1 MSTSQK
7 NTGCIVGVVG
17 GFLVAAGLLFYG
29 VILILGSSSAEYG
42 NPAWLTQG
50 LVMVAAALVIV
61 GVGVFVLL
69 KLRPQP
75 KQEIVQRID
84 LTGDVGMAGLKCKNC
99 GAELNKDSITVREG
113 AIFVSCP
120 YCNSTYQLVEE
131 PKW

>member
-7 NTGCIVGVVG
+7 HTGLVVAVVVG
-17 GFLVAAGLLFYG
+17 FIAAAILLFYG
-29 VILILGSSSAEYG
+29 VILILGSSSAELG

-50 LVMVAAALVIV
+50 LIMVVVALLLV
-61 GVGVFVLL
+61 GGGVFVLL

-75 KQEIVQRID
+75 KQEIIQRVD
-84 LTGDVGMAGLKCKNC
+84 LSGDVNMATLKCKNC
-99 GAELNKDSITVREG
+99 GAELAKDSISVKEG

-120 YCNSTYQLVEE
+120 YCSSTYQMVEE

>member
-1 MSTSQK
+1 MSTGSK
-7 NTGCIVGVVG
+7 NTGYIIGVIVG
-17 GFLVAAGLLFYG
+17 FIIAAVLLFYG
-29 VILILGSSSAEYG
+29 VILILGSSSTELG
-42 NPAWLTQG
+42 DPAWLRQG
-50 LVMVAAALVIV
+50 LIMVVAALVLI

-84 LTGDVGMAGLKCKNC
+84 LTGDVNMATLKCKNC
-99 GAELNKDSITVREG
+99 GAELAKDSITLKEG

-120 YCNSTYQLVEE
+120 YCSSTYQMVEE